1 MSGEIWHVKLGNGE
15 ARSGSLDQL
24 DEAFQAGLINEQTLV
39 RQEGTEQW
47 ITLAQAAGL
56 EDVPAPVAPPAMNST
71 APMAI
76 DTTDLDLDPSQL
88 RSSKRNVYLGIA
100 AAVVFGAVGFFSIGS
115 ALNKETSAAANA
127 PPPVVADL
135 NAALKPAAQ
144 TDELKGP
151 QLSDEKK
158 RALLELDKARE
169 AEQQKRKAAAASKRG
184 VGSPPPIKQGN
195 PFHNGGNK
203 YDPLNTSL

>member
-1 MSGEIWHVKLGNGE
+1 MSSEIWHVKLGNGD

-24 DEAFQAGLINEQTLV
+24 DDAFQAGLIDEQSLV
-39 RQEGTEQW
+39 RRDGTEEW

-56 EDVPAPVAPPAMNST
+56 DDAPAPIPVAVNST
-71 APMAI
+71 APMAM

-88 RSSKRNVYLGIA
+88 RPSKRNVYLGLA
-100 AAVVFGAVGFFSIGS
+100 AALVFAAVGLVSIGS
-115 ALNKETSAAANA
+115 ALDKEKVAAANA

-144 TDELKGP
+144 TEQDKAP
-151 QLSDEKK
+151 TLSDDKK

-169 AEQQKRKAAAASKRG
+169 AEQQKKKAAAASKRG

-195 PFHNGGNK
+195 PFHKGGNK